1 MIPRETASFFLDTDE
16 INGILGGSIEAIF
29 RTKPVAKPFDVI
41 HIDGRAFHIV
51 SVTALPLSEV
61 SKMFHSRCGFG
72 TPEEFSETFVSTEE
86 DVTDSTTIYTHRIA
100 ECDCSNCAS
109 TSCDRNGLCKQ
120 WSGWSAL

>member
-51 SVTALPLSEV
+51 SVTALPLSEDV
-61 SKMFHSRCGFG
+61 PFEMRIRNARGVLGDIHLHRGGRHGFHDDLYPS
-72 TPEEFSETFVSTEE
+72 
-86 DVTDSTTIYTHRIA
+86 HR
-100 ECDCSNCAS
+100 
-109 TSCDRNGLCKQ
+109 RVRLFQ
-120 WSGWSAL
+120 LRQYLM